1 MQYLGQQKYC
11 GLFGGCFLNENLK
24 LKGVLN
30 VRFASFCLFWHGIAP
45 FWLVFLERKFEIE
58 KLSKVHN
65 VVIFLLSQSMEFD
78 KIL

>member
-1 MQYLGQQKYC
+1 MCHSHLFACSGMELLLS
-11 GLFGGCFLNENLK
+11 GLL
-24 LKGVLN
+24 
-30 VRFASFCLFWHGIAP
+30 
-45 FWLVFLERKFEIE
+45 FLERKFEIE